1 MANKGKLM
9 DDYNV
14 DKQQYLLFLVD
25 DDVEDRDF
33 FSMAMNEI
41 EHDVQ
46 LTLFSSSEEL
56 LEYLSSGKPLPNAI
70 FLDLYMPK
78 IDGEACLSIL
88 RGNPSNDDIC
98 ITIYSNYVDME
109 KTAQLFQKGAN
120 RFLKKPSTYSGL
132 KKVLSRVIASL
143 KNNPSGGHT
152 VFNYSE

>member
-1 MANKGKLM
+1 M
-9 DDYNV
+9 DNCNV
-14 DKQQYLLFLVD
+14 DKHQYLLFLVD

-33 FSMAMNEI
+33 FSMAMSEI
-41 EHDVQ
+41 SHEVQ

-56 LEYLSSGKPLPNAI
+56 LEYLNSDNPLPNAI
-70 FLDLYMPK
+70 FLDLHMPR

-88 RGNPSNDDIC
+88 RENPYNDDIC
-98 ITIYSNYVDME
+98 ITIYSSYVDME

-132 KKVLSRVIASL
+132 KKVLCRVIESL